1 MTRTSW
7 TSAMPM
13 RQRVF
18 YASGLLALGILTLSA
33 RAVEAQTTAVGPY
46 YATPSWDQTF
56 ACNTPASCPRFVVLS
71 NFNSEAVLDRE
82 TGLVWERSP
91 STELFTWHVA
101 HVRCNEFVTLGNR
114 LGWRL
119 PTVNE
124 LASLVDP
131 SRSDPALPA
140 GHPFTNVLLSE
151 YYWSATTDSRVIDN
165 KWVVG
170 FFGDGDVGNG
180 RNKNGSRFVWCVRG
194 GHGTDPQ

>member
-1 MTRTSW
+1 
-7 TSAMPM
+7 M
-13 RQRVF
+13 RRGVI
-18 YASGLLALGILTLSA
+18 YTTGLLVLGTLMLLA
-33 RAVEAQTTAVGPY
+33 RAAEPQTTAVGPY

-56 ACNTPASCPRFVVLS
+56 PCTTLANCPRFIVLA
-71 NFNSEAVLDRE
+71 NFGNAAVLDRE

-140 GHPFTNVLLSE
+140 GHPFNNVQLSD
-151 YYWSATTDSRVIDN
+151 YYWSATTDSRIIDN

-170 FFGDGDVGNG
+170 FFGDADVGNA
-180 RNKNGSRFVWCVRG
+180 RNKNDSRFVWCVRG